1 MRITFFGAT
10 KEVTGSKFLLESD
23 NKRILVECGLFQG
36 RRKESET
43 ANLNFPF
50 DPKSIDLLLIS
61 HAHIDHS
68 GNIPNLIKQG
78 FNSDI
83 ISTYATVDLLGPM
96 LLDSAHI
103 HEKDIEYLNKKNK
116 NPENKKPL
124 YTVDDVEKSLKY
136 FKGVNYYNEI
146 SIDKDLKV
154 TFIDA
159 GHILGSSQII
169 FEKDGKKLLFT
180 GDLGR
185 KHLPIIRNPDIVKD
199 VDILITESTYGDRLH
214 PDISES
220 REKLKKVI
228 EEVKM
233 KKGNLIVPA
242 FSVGRTQELLYDL
255 FMLKEEGYNL
265 GMKIFVDSPLTV
277 NITKVFK
284 EHPECYDKD
293 MVELFNSGKDPFNFE
308 DLFYIENVEESKKLN
323 SMKEPKIIISASGMC
338 EAGRILHHLKNNIEN
353 PANTILVTGFM
364 ASNTLGRKIVEKEE
378 KVKIFGDEYRLKA
391 EVVVMNEYSAHADRN
406 DLINHI
412 KSVNPKKEIYLVH
425 GEENQIESLKGAL
438 KENGYKNVIIP
449 SKGDSFDIF

>member
-146 SIDKDLKV
+146 SIDKELKV

-438 KENGYKNVIIP
+438 KENGYENVIIP

>member
-146 SIDKDLKV
+146 SIDKELKV

>member
-1 MRITFFGAT
+1 LRITFFGAT
-10 KEVTGSKFLLESD
+10 KEVTGSKFLLEYNS
-23 NKRILVECGLFQG
+23 KKILVECGLFQG
-36 RRKESET
+36 RRKESER

-50 DPKSIDLLLIS
+50 EPKSIDLLLLS

-68 GNIPNLIKQG
+68 GNIPNLVKQG
-78 FNSDI
+78 FNSEI
-83 ISTYATVDLLGPM
+83 ISTYATMDLLVPM

-116 NPENKKPL
+116 NPENKQPL
-124 YTVDDVEKSLKY
+124 YTVDDAEKSFKY
-136 FKGVNYYNEI
+136 FKGVNYYNQI

-169 FEKDGKKLLFT
+169 FEKNGKKLLFT

-185 KHLPIIRNPDIVKD
+185 KHLPIIRNPDMVKD
-199 VDILITESTYGDRLH
+199 VDVVITESTYGDRLH
-214 PDISES
+214 SDIKES

-228 EEVKM
+228 EQVKL

-242 FSVGRTQELLYDL
+242 FSVGRAQELIYDL
-255 FMLKEEGYNL
+255 FMLREEGYDH

-277 NITKVFK
+277 NITKIF
-284 EHPECYDKD
+284 ENHPECYDKD
-293 MVELFNSGKDPFNFE
+293 MVTLFNSRKDPFNFE
-308 DLFYIENVEESKKLN
+308 NLFYIENVEESKKLN
-323 SMKEPKIIISASGMC
+323 SMKESKIIISASGMC

-353 PANTILVTGFM
+353 PDNTILITGFM
-364 ASNTLGRKIVEKEE
+364 ASNTLGRKIVEKQE
-378 KVKIFGDEYRLKA
+378 KVKIFGEEYRLKA

-406 DLINHI
+406 DLLNHI
-412 KSVNPKKEIYLVH
+412 KSVDPKKEIYLVH
-425 GEENQIESLKGAL
+425 GEENQIESFKIAL
-438 KENGYKNVIIP
+438 KENGYENVIVP

>member
-1 MRITFFGAT
+1 MKITFFGAA

-23 NKRILVECGLFQG
+23 NKKILVECGLFQG
-36 RRKESET
+36 RRKESEI

-146 SIDKDLKV
+146 SIDKDMKV

-185 KHLPIIRNPDIVKD
+185 KHLPIIRNPDTVKD

-214 PDISES
+214 PDIRES

-228 EEVKM
+228 EEVKI
-233 KKGNLIVPA
+233 KNGNLIVPA

-255 FMLKEEGYNL
+255 FMLKEEGYDL

-323 SMKEPKIIISASGMC
+323 SMKEPKMIISASGMC

-378 KVKIFGDEYRLKA
+378 KVKIFGEEYRLKA

>member
-146 SIDKDLKV
+146 SIDKELKV

-185 KHLPIIRNPDIVKD
+185 KHLPIIRNPDTVKD

-214 PDISES
+214 PDIRES

-438 KENGYKNVIIP
+438 KENGYENVIIP